1 MLALQIARRLV
12 IRYIGMFLLLIPCTV
27 TDVRTRLVPVWFAGI
42 FSACAL
48 LYHLLFTTSMLK
60 EVVFGALMGL
70 LFIGISR
77 ISRGALGMGDAVLIL
92 SLGIWCGL
100 QDSFTVILFAFIL
113 SGLFGGIV
121 LLVRKKKRQETLPF
135 VPFLLLAAVISF
147 AVEMAQGGLISPG

>member
-1 MLALQIARRLV
+1 M

-77 ISRGALGMGDAVLIL
+77 ISRGALGMGDAILIL

-135 VPFLLLAAVISF
+135 VPFLLLSAVISF
-147 AVEMAQGGLISPG
+147 AVEMAQGGLVSPG